1 MFYIMHLA
9 KIFAFKLLNAAQE
22 KKKREK
28 HYIKLY
34 VKLLDAN
41 HFHLLLRWK
50 HRRKKSSQILSV
62 FINKINCSF
71 VHIFIVI
78 IIITES
84 KTLRMQHIAECHS
97 RHTCPWMSIC
107 IFYVTGFFFFATF
120 FSFNFLPQLQTY
132 TITMFVKTNVEWKHF
147 DKLRCSYKYS
157 VAWKMRWMAKP
168 NENSV
173 IQPLF
178 DLV

>member
-1 MFYIMHLA
+1 MHLA

-107 IFYVTGFFFFATF
+107 IFYVTGVFFFCNIFLVQLFASTPDLYDY
-120 FSFNFLPQLQTY
+120 NVCQNECR
-132 TITMFVKTNVEWKHF
+132 VKTFWQTS
-147 DKLRCSYKYS
+147 L
-157 VAWKMRWMAKP
+157 
-168 NENSV
+168 
-173 IQPLF
+173 QL
-178 DLV
+178 